1 MVDPERFAAGLAEV
15 RARATALGRPAPAGA
30 LFCWSNVGADG
41 AVARRDALATLAAT
55 YRQDFTPL
63 ADRYVPAG
71 TPETVAARLREFGEA
86 GVETVL
92 FAPACPDDRL
102 DAAVETFAREVAPA
116 LREVPC

>member
-15 RARATALGRPAPAGA
+15 RAQAAALGRPAPAGA
-30 LFCWSNVGADG
+30 LFCWSNVASDG
-41 AVARRDALATLAAT
+41 PAARRDALATLSAT

-71 TPETVAARLREFGEA
+71 TPESVAARLREFAEA

-102 DAAVETFAREVAPA
+102 DAAVEMFAREVAPA
-116 LREVPC
+116 LRGVPC